1 MSLLGHGS
9 YQKHRS
15 LILCVWNLTTAM
27 DTQEDQRGW
36 SRACEQSR
44 VLDGGTLLDTTQD
57 LIFKDMAATGGCPGL
72 LVTAQET
79 YCYHGSVCGSVMSNC

>member
-1 MSLLGHGS
+1 
-9 YQKHRS
+9 
-15 LILCVWNLTTAM
+15 LCVWNLTTAM

>member
-1 MSLLGHGS
+1 
-9 YQKHRS
+9 
-15 LILCVWNLTTAM
+15 M

-57 LIFKDMAATGGCPGL
+57 LIFKDMAATDGCPGL
-72 LVTAQET
+72 LATAQET
-79 YCYHGSVCGSVMSNC
+79 